1 MSAIIIF
8 KFNWILS
15 FGKNTIIWSIKK
27 QLSIHLG
34 IHGHDGI
41 TKITMVTNT
50 VIKMKAIDQQ
60 FKTLFDVNKM
70 V

>member
-1 MSAIIIF
+1 MGKIQLFDRSKTII
-8 KFNWILS
+8 
-15 FGKNTIIWSIKK
+15 NTIRN
-27 QLSIHLG
+27 
-34 IHGHDGI
+34 DGI

-60 FKTLFDVNKM
+60 FKTVFDINKM

>member
-1 MSAIIIF
+1 MDF
-8 KFNWILS
+8 VYREKYNYLVDQ
-15 FGKNTIIWSIKK
+15 K

-34 IHGHDGI
+34 ILGHDGI

-50 VIKMKAIDQQ
+50 VIKMKAIAQQ
-60 FKTLFDVNKM
+60 FKTVFDFYKM

>member
-1 MSAIIIF
+1 MDFVFLEKYNYLIDQ
-8 KFNWILS
+8 
-15 FGKNTIIWSIKK
+15 K

-34 IHGHDGI
+34 ILGHDGI